1 LKMRNQKCSSRILEG
16 TNNNSHITCQGT
28 LVKLAQGIAL
38 NLDFQGHDIVLEESL
53 RDALPPRLRQL
64 WNELRPKGSCNLV
77 NAQVTFTS
85 ATDQKNQALDVNATV
100 KPVEETVSI
109 HPTFFPYRI
118 EKLKGAINF
127 SLADGVAR
135 FEHLRGW
142 HDRTEVSASGS
153 CEHRDGGGWHLH
165 FEDFNAAPV
174 HLETDRELTIALPA
188 RLRRAVDQLRPTG
201 QLGLH

>member
-53 RDALPPRLRQL
+53 RDALPPRMRQL
-64 WNELRPKGSCNLV
+64 WNELRPKGSINLV
-77 NAQVTFTS
+77 NAAVSFTS
-85 ATDQKNQALDVNATV
+85 ADQKLDVNTTI

-109 HPTFFPYRI
+109 HPTFLPYRV
-118 EKLKGAINF
+118 ERLKGAINF

-135 FEHLRGW
+135 LDHLRGW
-142 HDRTEVSASGS
+142 HDRTEVSASGY
-153 CEHRDGGGWHLH
+153 CEHHLEGDWHLH
-165 FEDFNAAPV
+165 FEDFSAAPI
-174 HLETDRELTIALPA
+174 HFDTDRELTIALPA
-188 RLRRAVDQLRPTG
+188 RLRKAI
-201 QLGLH
+201 